1 MNEFDRPKKR
11 ERDWT
16 RNSSGEGREPLERG
30 EIMRIRVLG
39 AAGEVTGSNY
49 LLDVGGKK
57 VLVDCGLYQGGEE
70 GKNREPLEFEP
81 SELAAVILTHAHLDH
96 TGRVPLLVKEG
107 FSGPV
112 FGTRPTLELSEV
124 LWEDAARLQKED
136 AEWKTRKNQ
145 RKGLPPVEPLFTT
158 EDARQALEQLRSA
171 SYDDVIDIT
180 DGVKVRFRDAGHIL
194 GSANLEL
201 WLAEG
206 DEEVKIVFSGDLGPQ
221 KTVLERNPSFIEE
234 ADYVVIEST
243 YGNREHKTNE
253 ESREEFRQTMRTM
266 LKDHGKVLVP
276 TFVVDRA
283 QRVLYE
289 LTLMQLEGIL
299 PDNVPIYFDSPMGM
313 KATAIYNEHVALLSS
328 EIQDQIRN
336 GTDPFSPKQLRIV
349 ESVEESKAINSVRHA
364 IVLAGSGMCTGGRI
378 VHHLKNN
385 LYKEDTHVVFVGY
398 QARGTLGRRI
408 VEGAKTVRV
417 AGEEVA
423 VNAKIHTINGFSA
436 HADRRDL
443 LAWARNFRTEPTFFV
458 THGEEEAAVALASNL
473 EEEGFKAVIP
483 TLGQEFELK
492 PSREAVAAG
501 SARAF
506 KGFKTSKPEADA
518 LLSEIEAV
526 TSILR
531 GKKGIDRREYINL
544 LSSART
550 LLETVRDKIEETGGG
565 ETVL

>member
-1 MNEFDRPKKR
+1 
-11 ERDWT
+11 
-16 RNSSGEGREPLERG
+16 
-30 EIMRIRVLG
+30 MRIRVLG

-49 LLDVGGKK
+49 LLDVGGKR
-57 VLVDCGLYQGGEE
+57 VLVDCGLYQGGDQE
-70 GKNREPLEFEP
+70 KNREPLGFEP

-96 TGRVPLLVKEG
+96 TGRVPLLARQG
-107 FSGPV
+107 FKGPV
-112 FGTRPTLELSEV
+112 YGTRPTLELLDV

-145 RKGLPPVEPLFTT
+145 RKGLPPAEPLFTE
-158 EDARQALEQLRSA
+158 EDARQALGQLKSA
-171 SYDDVIDIT
+171 SYDDVIDIAE
-180 DGVKVRFRDAGHIL
+180 GVRVRFRDAGHIL

-206 DEEVKIVFSGDLGPQ
+206 EEEVKIVFSGDLGPQ

-299 PDNVPIYFDSPMGM
+299 PDNVPIYFDSPMGL
-313 KATAIYNEHVALLSS
+313 KATEIYNEHVALLSS

-408 VEGAKTVRV
+408 VEGARTVRV

-423 VNAKIHTINGFSA
+423 VNAQIHTINGFSA

-443 LAWARNFRTEPTFFV
+443 LVWARNFSTKPTFFI
-458 THGEEEAAVALASNL
+458 THGEEEAAGALARNL

-483 TLGQEFELK
+483 ALGQEFELK

-501 SARAF
+501 TIGAF
-506 KGFKTSKPEADA
+506 RGFKTGKSEADA

-526 TSILR
+526 TSLLR
-531 GKKGIDRREYINL
+531 GKKGLERGEYINL
-544 LSSART
+544 LSSAHT